1 LSFDSTVHIFSNISY
16 TYLKNI
22 LLSVICGAEFFFKY
36 LGKTQKAFLQRWWAA
51 GKATYGKIYCITFG
65 KIKKTV

>member
-1 LSFDSTVHIFSNISY
+1 M
-16 TYLKNI
+16 YLKNI
-22 LLSVICGAEFFFKY
+22 LLSVICGAEFFLKY
-36 LGKTQKAFLQRWWAA
+36 LGKTQKTFLQRWWAA